1 MLRLRQTPMVV
12 AVVALAAALLSAGCG
27 DSDGT
32 ASTAE
37 AESVFPLTIDNCGE
51 QVTLD
56 QRPEAIFT
64 SGTTPVNLLV
74 GVGAADAIV
83 GRSGEFGQE
92 LVEGVG
98 EAVDDVPVVT
108 PDRPTAEVVIGS
120 GADLMFSDPPNLEG
134 LRPQLEAAGVRVLS
148 TCNHDTFEEVWS
160 SVELLG
166 RMMGTEDRASTLV
179 AGLEERL
186 GEVAASR
193 LGGDSS
199 AAVVSVFQNTL
210 YADGNATLK
219 HSMLEVLGLRN
230 VFADQDQETFEVNVE
245 TLIDAD
251 PEVIVLAY
259 GSDGETFQDARQILS
274 GTPGAGQITAVRSNA
289 IVGIP
294 FTLSFGS
301 PQAVDGLEGLAE
313 GLEETMP

>member
-12 AVVALAAALLSAGCG
+12 ALAVALLSAGCG
-27 DSDGT
+27 DSDDT

-37 AESVFPLTIDNCGE
+37 TDSVYPLTIDNCGE

-64 SGTTPVNLLV
+64 RGTTPVNLLV

-83 GRSGEFGQE
+83 GRSGEFGQD

-98 EAVDDVPVVT
+98 EAVEDVAVLT
-108 PDRPTAEVVIGS
+108 PDRPTAELVIGS

-134 LRPQLEAAGVRVLS
+134 LTPQLEATGVQVLS

-166 RMMGTEDRASTLV
+166 RMMGTEDRASTLI

-186 GEVAASR
+186 EEVEASR
-193 LGGDSS
+193 PGADSS
-199 AAVVSVFQNTL
+199 AAVVSVFENTL

-251 PEVIVLAY
+251 PQVIVLAY
-259 GSDGETFQDARQILS
+259 GSNDETFEDARQILTE
-274 GTPGAGQITAVRSNA
+274 TPGADQITAVRSNA

-313 GLEETMP
+313 GLEETTL

>member
-12 AVVALAAALLSAGCG
+12 VLAAALLSAGCG
-27 DSDGT
+27 DSDDEDRASSADT
-32 ASTAE
+32 AS
-37 AESVFPLTIDNCGE
+37 VYPLTIDNCGE

-83 GRSGEFGQE
+83 GRSGEFGQD

-98 EAVDDVPVVT
+98 EAVEGVPVVT

-120 GADLMFSDPPNLEG
+120 GADLLFSDPPNLEG
-134 LRPQLEAAGVRVLS
+134 LGPQLEAAGVTVLS

-166 RMMGTEDRASTLV
+166 RMMGTEDRASALV
-179 AGLEERL
+179 AGLDERL
-186 GEVAASR
+186 AEVEASR
-193 LGGDSS
+193 PGGDRS
-199 AAVVSVFQNTL
+199 AAVVSVFENTL

-230 VFADQDQETFEVNVE
+230 VFADQDQETFEVNFE

-259 GSDGETFQDARQILS
+259 GSNGETFEDARQILTE
-274 GTPGAGQITAVRSNA
+274 TPGAEQITAVRSNA
-289 IVGIP
+289 IAGIP
-294 FTLSFGS
+294 FTLSYGS

-313 GLEETMP
+313 ALEEATR

>member
-1 MLRLRQTPMVV
+1 MLRLRQTPMV
-12 AVVALAAALLSAGCG
+12 AALAAALLLAGCG
-27 DSDGT
+27 GSDDT

-37 AESVFPLTIDNCGE
+37 AESVYPLTIDNCGE

-74 GVGAADAIV
+74 GVDAADAIV
-83 GRSGEFGQE
+83 GRSGEFGQD

-98 EAVDDVPVVT
+98 EAVEDVPVVT

-134 LRPQLEAAGVRVLS
+134 LRPQLESAGVTVLS
-148 TCNHDTFEEVWS
+148 TCNHNTFEEVWS

-186 GEVAASR
+186 EAVAASR
-193 LGGDSS
+193 PGGDGN
-199 AAVVSVFQNTL
+199 AAVVSVFENTL
-210 YADGNATLK
+210 YVDGNATLK

-259 GSDGETFQDARQILS
+259 GSNDETFEDARQILTA
-274 GTPGAGQITAVRSNA
+274 TPGADQITAVRNNA

-313 GLEETMP
+313 GLEETTL

>member
-12 AVVALAAALLSAGCG
+12 GLAAALLSAGCG
-27 DSDGT
+27 DSDDT

-37 AESVFPLTIDNCGE
+37 TESVYPLTIDTCGE

-83 GRSGEFGQE
+83 GRSGEFGQN

-98 EAVDDVPVVT
+98 EAVEDVPVVT
-108 PDRPTAEVVIGS
+108 PDRPAAELVIGS

-134 LRPQLEAAGVRVLS
+134 LRPQLEAAGVTVLS

-179 AGLEERL
+179 AGLEERVE
-186 GEVAASR
+186 EVEASR
-193 LGGDSS
+193 PGGDNS
-199 AAVVSVFQNTL
+199 AAVVSVFENTL

-259 GSDGETFQDARQILS
+259 GSNGETFEDARQILTE
-274 GTPGAGQITAVRSNA
+274 TPGADEITAVRNNA

-301 PQAVDGLEGLAE
+301 PQALDGLEGLAH
-313 GLEETMP
+313 GLEETTQ